1 MAARRNFSDLRNE
14 INLSS
19 PGSIKVISAVAV
31 LGLGAGLFFFLPDNS
46 DNESAVAS
54 AAASAPEP
62 ASAPDES
69 LCDKQAWPYVD
80 QRCAKRVEAARGTRQ
95 VRIVTDK
102 GHSVTAVTPLPIVE
116 DKPKPT
122 PAPVVAQRDRPL
134 GPPAAPATAEPAP
147 QPQTVTSAP
156 QPAPQNAAPK
166 QAAAPIPMAQVTV
179 TTANRPASTQTV
191 AHETS
196 NPSTNE
202 RTAAVAPSAAV
213 TAPPAPGFDAFAS
226 LPRNAKAAR
235 AAEKA
240 AKREA
245 RREARRQKAN
255 EEGVPE
261 DVVEAVKSL
270 PGNGQNSRR
279 ARGVPDEVARAVE
292 EATTDRRG
300 RRVISVGS
308 PNGGQRIYLV
318 PREEASGAW

>member
-46 DNESAVAS
+46 DSEFPIAS

-116 DKPKPT
+116 DKPT
-122 PAPVVAQRDRPL
+122 PAPAVAKADRPL
-134 GPPAAPATAEPAP
+134 GPPANPAAAEPAP
-147 QPQTVTSAP
+147 QPQTVASAP
-156 QPAPQNAAPK
+156 QPAPQNSAPK

-179 TTANRPASTQTV
+179 TPLRRPAATETTGETQ
-191 AHETS
+191 
-196 NPSTNE
+196 NPSANE

-226 LPRNAKAAR
+226 LPRNSRAAR

-270 PGNGQNSRR
+270 PAGGQNGRR

-292 EATTDRRG
+292 EATADGRRG
-300 RRVISVGS
+300 RRVIVGS

-318 PREEASGAW
+318 PREEASGGW